1 MFKRHQLT
9 SRNENKWQEIKN
21 PSKKI
26 VAERIFNEMN
36 ELEMNK
42 KKLFC
47 TVIADAILRESQF
60 TRRDLKDIVRIFQY
74 NRVVQDPED
83 PVFSDDE
90 IKEIK
95 QGLVPSTQN
104 TCLSGVTYYV
114 PNDRISKPWSIADSN
129 NTLERLKEL
138 QQPKKQD
145 ESWKGDY
152 DFYNP
157 FTENNTSLKNSA
169 SLTSNTLSKVS
180 SIRFERSPYLQPL
193 TENLNV
199 LRGVPMQFGTPDRA
213 GNVYLDDIEKKAEKS
228 ANRMLAAIHPGVP
241 NWYWPE
247 GRKWTC

>member
-1 MFKRHQLT
+1 
-9 SRNENKWQEIKN
+9 
-21 PSKKI
+21 
-26 VAERIFNEMN
+26 
-36 ELEMNK
+36 MNK

-169 SLTSNTLSKVS
+169 SLTSNTLSYPKKTSNTYTSNTLSKVS

-193 TENLNV
+193 AENLSV
-199 LRGVPMQFGTPDRA
+199 LRGVPLQFGTPDRV
-213 GNVYLDDIEKKAEKS
+213 GNIYIDDIEKKAEKS
-228 ANRMLAAIHPGVP
+228 ANRMLAAIHTGVP

>member
-1 MFKRHQLT
+1 
-9 SRNENKWQEIKN
+9 
-21 PSKKI
+21 
-26 VAERIFNEMN
+26 
-36 ELEMNK
+36 MNK

-152 DFYNP
+152 DFYKPIPEINNP
-157 FTENNTSLKNSA
+157 LKYGVSPTFIYTYDTCFGIKSDTKKTYTTTTSNILSGVTYFVPNDRISRPWTSADSNNTLERLKE
-169 SLTSNTLSKVS
+169 LQQLS
-180 SIRFERSPYLQPL
+180 
-193 TENLNV
+193 
-199 LRGVPMQFGTPDRA
+199 
-213 GNVYLDDIEKKAEKS
+213 
-228 ANRMLAAIHPGVP
+228 
-241 NWYWPE
+241 WCWPE
-247 GRKWTC
+247 NRKWDC